1 MRKIL
6 GMFILIAGILIAVTA
21 SSAHF
26 AYFEASRDVHVAV
39 VPDDAEFIDL
49 VPLQQYAFIDDDGTL
64 VIDLSTGNENW
75 EPGLGMGVSP
85 NSTYVFKEVFG
96 VSNHLWEGT
105 PICVHIQYSASDQEG
120 AGGTI
125 LFFTGD
131 YTGQAGATELTFTVM
146 PGETVKIGMI
156 LDSTDMVDG
165 EMFDGKLSIT
175 AYAGACAVPV
185 K

>member
-39 VPDDAEFIDL
+39 VPDDVEFIDL

-64 VIDLSTGNENW
+64 VVDLSTGNSNW
-75 EPGLGMGVSP
+75 MEVFGMGLSP
-85 NSTYVFKEVFG
+85 NSTYVFKGVFG
-96 VSNHLWEGT
+96 VSNDLWEDM
-105 PICVHIQYSASDQEG
+105 PICVHIQYSASEYEG
-120 AGGTI
+120 AGGNI
-125 LFFTGD
+125 LFFTGN
-131 YTGQAGATELTFTVM
+131 YTGQPGATELTFTVM
-146 PGETVKIGMI
+146 PGDMVEIGMI

-165 EMFDGKLSIT
+165 DMFDGKLSIT
-175 AYAGACAVPV
+175 AYAGACPEVD
-185 K
+185 